1 MNKPFIH
8 PHALVESDHIGSDT
22 RIWAF
27 AHVLKGAVIGS
38 GCNICDHCY
47 IEYGVTIGNDVT
59 IKSGV
64 YLWEGISIQDHAFI
78 GPNAVF
84 TNDIRPR
91 SKQYIKSVPTLI
103 KQGATIG
110 ANSTILAGIT
120 IGAYA
125 MTGIGA
131 VVTRNVPD
139 HALVY
144 GNPAKIQGW
153 VDEQGEKLIQL
164 TDSTWSNASGMIY
177 IADGNGG
184 LKKQ

>member
-1 MNKPFIH
+1 MSKPFIH
-8 PHALVESDHIGSDT
+8 PHALVESDEIGSDT

-38 GCNICDHCY
+38 GCNVCDHCY

-64 YLWEGISIQDHAFI
+64 YLWEGISIEDQVFI

-103 KQGATIG
+103 KQGASIG

-120 IGAYA
+120 I
-125 MTGIGA
+125 
-131 VVTRNVPD
+131 
-139 HALVY
+139 
-144 GNPAKIQGW
+144 W
-153 VDEQGEKLIQL
+153 
-164 TDSTWSNASGMIY
+164 
-177 IADGNGG
+177 
-184 LKKQ
+184 